1 VSGARRLLCR
11 HGVNSRGR
19 NVNRTFYLDLFLSL
33 RHVSAQS
40 FRSSRCSSVILELQN
55 FAVDI
60 RAIIDSGSCLTM
72 FFEHSTVTSD
82 PLTSDPVYMSCKGH
96 VGSTAVC
103 QVNLCWLVATFYS
116 ALQCLHCKCC
126 ASYSNSVRLS
136 VCHTRAL

>member
-1 VSGARRLLCR
+1 MSGARRLLCR

-40 FRSSRCSSVILELQN
+40 FRWSRLSSVILELQN

-60 RAIIDSGSCLTM
+60 RAIIDSGLCLTM
-72 FFEHSTVTSD
+72 FFQHSTVTSD

-96 VGSTAVC
+96 VGFDGHLPGES
-103 QVNLCWLVATFYS
+103 LLVGCYVLQRAAMLALHG
-116 ALQCLHCKCC
+116 ALQ
-126 ASYSNSVRLS
+126 
-136 VCHTRAL
+136 ALC

>member
-1 VSGARRLLCR
+1 MSSARRPLCR

-40 FRSSRCSSVILELQN
+40 FRPSRRSSVILELQN

-72 FFEHSTVTSD
+72 IFEHSTVTCD
-82 PLTSDPVYMSCKGH
+82 PLTSDPVYMSCKEH
-96 VGSTAVC
+96 VGSTAIC

-116 ALQCLHCKCC
+116 APVALQ
-126 ASYSNSVRLS
+126 
-136 VCHTRAL
+136 ALC